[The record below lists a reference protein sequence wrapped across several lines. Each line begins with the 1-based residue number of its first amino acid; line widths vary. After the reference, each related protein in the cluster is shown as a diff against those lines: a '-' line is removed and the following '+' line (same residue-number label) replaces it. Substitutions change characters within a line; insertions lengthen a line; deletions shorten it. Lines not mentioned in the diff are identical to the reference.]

1 MHGWTWQPWIKWD
14 METANMLAL
23 TCWKDLR
30 KTGTSL
36 AQANKMGRWIS
47 WEQLFADCLVILLS
61 YPHGVYY
68 FLLDLMPCET
78 LHFLARPWLLDLF
91 PAGRLHPRG
100 RKFSGFAEFRLAK
113 LGWFAVSQELF
124 SGSWCFLC
132 LIFHDFPLSFH
143 HEIPVVVLENE
154 AVSLPP
160 GNFQKQ
166 IRTAVAPVTACPD
179 AGTQPDRSVFTAC
192 RRGSTRQASSILV
205 L

>member
-1 MHGWTWQPWIKWD
+1 
-14 METANMLAL
+14 
-23 TCWKDLR
+23 
-30 KTGTSL
+30 
-36 AQANKMGRWIS
+36 
-47 WEQLFADCLVILLS
+47 
-61 YPHGVYY
+61 
-68 FLLDLMPCET
+68 MPCET
-78 LHFLARPWLLDLF
+78 LHFLARPWLLDLC

-166 IRTAVAPVTACPD
+166 IRTAASIKMALCHHATTDVWPSESPHKTPNFK
-179 AGTQPDRSVFTAC
+179 TDRLRSRKMVDFFWQ
-192 RRGSTRQASSILV
+192 STRKYPQKDSPNMSKSSIPQNSNWNV
-205 L
+205 LKICIFSGCFIVHPGWIIPFSLAESL